1 MGSRVWKTMDRFPT
15 AACLFILTVALMI
28 KSFAESFQQLT
39 SAFSALDR
47 HLNLVEERLARV
59 GNVSKA
65 ECSHA
70 TVVEVGRMYLDCLR
84 TIPGAVISN
93 GADTE
98 QQSTDHMI
106 LASRHAVLTG
116 MCQAWLDQGAIPD
129 LFDIKWLHQLVG
141 AIGEADRA
149 IRPQWEA
156 YAAWGRSALRGF
168 VADQYDCLLDS
179 IGGLTE
185 EGLNRPGVVGDWSA
199 RDMLA
204 HVLAWEEYG
213 WAILSQWPEPK
224 AGTLTRWEVGES
236 EEELNALL
244 LDRYTERDLID
255 VLGDLYTYRRRTLRF
270 IDDCDDTR
278 FDSVGSYGLGETGS
292 LTLFLLSM
300 ACHCTEHALQILDAR
315 AAGRAES

>member
-1 MGSRVWKTMDRFPT
+1 MY
-15 AACLFILTVALMI
+15 
-28 KSFAESFQQLT
+28 KSFATSLCQLT
-39 SAFSALDR
+39 AAFRSLDR

-70 TVVEVGRMYLDCLR
+70 AVVELSRMYLDCLR
-84 TIPGAVISN
+84 TIPGAVIPN
-93 GADTE
+93 GADTG
-98 QQSTDHMI
+98 QQPTDHML
-106 LASRHAVLTG
+106 LAARHTVLTD
-116 MCQAWLDQGAIPD
+116 MCQTWLDQGAVPD
-129 LFDIKWLHQLVG
+129 IFDIKWLHQLTG

-156 YAAWGRSALRGF
+156 YAGWGRLALRGF

-179 IGGLTE
+179 VGGLTE
-185 EGLNRPGVVGDWSA
+185 EELNEPGVVGKWSA
-199 RDMLA
+199 RDTLA

-213 WAILSQWPEPK
+213 WVILSQWPEPK

-236 EEELNALL
+236 EEEANALL
-244 LDRYTERDLID
+244 LDRYAESNLID
-255 VLGDLYTYRRRTLRF
+255 VLGDLYTFRRRTLRF
-270 IDDCDDTR
+270 IDDCDDSR

-315 AAGRAES
+315 TPGRPGP

>member
-1 MGSRVWKTMDRFPT
+1 MY
-15 AACLFILTVALMI
+15 
-28 KSFAESFQQLT
+28 KSFATSLCQLT
-39 SAFSALDR
+39 TAFRSLDR

-59 GNVSKA
+59 GDVSKA

-70 TVVEVGRMYLDCLR
+70 EVVELSRMYLDCLR
-84 TIPGAVISN
+84 AIPGAAIPN
-93 GADTE
+93 GADTG
-98 QQSTDHMI
+98 QQPTDHMI
-106 LASRHAVLTG
+106 LASCHTVLTD
-116 MCQAWLDQGAIPD
+116 MCQTWLDQGTIPD
-129 LFDIKWLHQLVG
+129 LFDIKWLHQLAG

-149 IRPQWEA
+149 IRPRWEA
-156 YAAWGRSALRGF
+156 YAGWGRSALRGF

-179 IGGLTE
+179 VGGLTE
-185 EGLNRPGVVGDWSA
+185 EELNAPGVVGDWSA
-199 RDMLA
+199 RDTLA

-236 EEELNALL
+236 EEEANALL
-244 LDRYTERDLID
+244 LDRYAESDLID
-255 VLGDLYTYRRRTLRF
+255 VLGDLYTFRRRTLRF
-270 IDDCDDTR
+270 IDDCDDSR

-315 AAGRAES
+315 VPGRAET